1 MTIYKAKKSI
11 SIYIFL
17 LLFFILFLIILFYSK
32 EDQVLNF
39 IIASIPLILL
49 IWIILSTKYKIQEK
63 NLHYRSGFIKGK
75 ININEI
81 KEITIGKTKWS
92 GLKPALATNGLIIK
106 YNFEEI
112 YIAPIKKAEILK
124 KLLSINPNIKVKE

>member
-1 MTIYKAKKSI
+1 MKNSFLVLL
-11 SIYIFL
+11 IF
-17 LLFFILFLIILFYSK
+17 LFYSK

>member
-32 EDQVLNF
+32 ENHVLNL
-39 IIASIPLILL
+39 IIVSIPLILL
-49 IWIILSTKYKIQEK
+49 TWIVLNTEYKIQEK

-92 GLKPALATNGLIIK
+92 GLKPALTTNGLIIK

-112 YIAPIKKAEILK
+112 YIAPIKKTEMLK